1 MQLFKGIKS
10 FYKRSE
16 ASIVVQNLLEIQAKE
31 LNFSADPAMSAR
43 LLVENVWNQSPHLF
57 DGRFGQRPHKISVA
71 AVAFSN
77 AIEVQG
83 IDNPSHP
90 LVASLLKVLNNVANK
105 GHLYPLN
112 SLDREHLESASRAY
126 DSLMSASPLAQEVES
141 FMTRSNVK
149 WDIWYSEY
157 KRSAGEYKIDLAPKD
172 NLNGLSLID
181 LMEDEPLR
189 KAHQDGM
196 DPTSLGKQFAEN
208 FDVTKMDMS

>member
-1 MQLFKGIKS
+1 MQIFKGIKS

-31 LNFSADPAMSAR
+31 LNFSADPAMTAR

-71 AVAFSN
+71 AIAFSN
-77 AIEVQG
+77 EIEVQG
-83 IDNPSHP
+83 IDDPRHP
-90 LVASLLKVLNNVANK
+90 LVASLLKVLDNVADK
-105 GHLYPLN
+105 GYLYPLN
-112 SLDREHLESASRAY
+112 SLDKEHLESASKVCE
-126 DSLMSASPLAQEVES
+126 SIMSASPIVQEVES
-141 FMTRSNVK
+141 LMKKYNVT
-149 WDIWYSEY
+149 WEIWYSEY
-157 KRSAGEYKIDLAPKD
+157 KRSAGERRIDLAPKD

-196 DPTSLGKQFAEN
+196 NPTSLGKQFAEN
-208 FDVTKMDMS
+208 FDVTKMGMS